1 MLSASVVKLV
11 DTADLKSA
19 RRYVYTGS
27 IPVGGTTPFLRLP
40 WGSKTIPHMGATM
53 PHLVVAL
60 VAFLISYRGLSQI
73 KNQYTYMN
81 QHTIKGVQ

>member
-1 MLSASVVKLV
+1 MSSASVVKLV

-27 IPVGGTTPFLRLP
+27 IPVGGTTIFKDSRE
-40 WGSKTIPHMGATM
+40 GAKTIPHMGATM

-60 VAFLISYRGLSQI
+60 VAFFISYRGLSQI
-73 KNQYTYMN
+73 KN
-81 QHTIKGVQ
+81 

>member
-1 MLSASVVKLV
+1 
-11 DTADLKSA
+11 
-19 RRYVYTGS
+19 
-27 IPVGGTTPFLRLP
+27 
-40 WGSKTIPHMGATM
+40 M